1 MTDNRKKLTVNTKEF
16 TIPCKINN
24 KSTFNLKNC
33 TFLIMRLFIM
43 ILILT
48 ITTTVY
54 GQVNSAPK
62 APTYETFQPKSPS
75 QSYTPST
82 SSNYQLKNDPA
93 SKIIQQQNKNSN
105 QAMGYSKPV
114 IPDNVQTDFYKNPL
128 DAKKEQSEI
137 DKIMLELDQM
147 KARDERISFNMP
159 SFSTIYPETKNYYSA
174 YDELLN
180 MANGKSPINI
190 GKAAFLVENA
200 YNENK
205 GSYEEYNNTLNQIVE
220 FCKQYMSHKGY
231 NMNSN
236 LAKNMM
242 LFRFFSDTLEW
253 NGKNHLPMTYDF
265 DDYMGYKDWRK
276 MFVTKLLKTNAGQCH
291 SLPLLYKA
299 LAQRLGAEA
308 YISFSPKHTYIQF
321 REGNKF
327 YNLELTNGMLITED
341 LIFESGFIKTETIR
355 SGIYM
360 DTLNNQ
366 QTVAYMMQDL
376 AQGYGIKYGN
386 DGFVIEALN
395 KSMEYFPNSIHGM
408 MLKSNYYTGLLNQ
421 YLYEIETRYNEK
433 PTPQQLKTKYPIVYD
448 TYVQRNAMY
457 DMIDNTGYEPI
468 SAEQYEAWLKS
479 IGEEKNRQEHLKEKE
494 QLFNIMKIKKD

>member
-1 MTDNRKKLTVNTKEF
+1 MTIHRQNNIVNTKDKIFLSWECGF
-16 TIPCKINN
+16 NTFKLRKTIS
-24 KSTFNLKNC
+24 STMI
-33 TFLIMRLFIM
+33 FLIMT
-43 ILILT
+43 LILT
-48 ITTTVY
+48 LASVGY
-54 GQVNSAPK
+54 GQINTPK
-62 APTYETFQPKSPS
+62 PPMPGTFQPKSPS
-75 QSYTPST
+75 QSYTPT
-82 SSNYQLKNDPA
+82 TPSNYQPKNNPA
-93 SKIIQQQNKNSN
+93 SKIYQQQNNNSK

-114 IPDNVQTDFYKNPL
+114 TPDDVKINFYKDPL
-128 DAKKEQSEI
+128 TAKKEQSEI
-137 DKIMLELDQM
+137 EKIMVELDQM
-147 KARDERISFNMP
+147 KARDKRIHFNIP
-159 SFSTIYPETKNYYSA
+159 SFSDIYPETKNYYLA
-174 YDELLN
+174 YDGLLD
-180 MANGKSPINI
+180 MATEKTPIDI
-190 GKAAFLVENA
+190 GKAIFLVENA
-200 YNENK
+200 YNDNK
-205 GSYEEYNNTLNQIVE
+205 GSYEEFDKMLNHIVL
-220 FCKQYMSHKGY
+220 FCKQYMIHNGY
-231 NMNSN
+231 DTTSN

-242 LFRFFSDTLEW
+242 LFRFFSDTLEL
-253 NGKNHLPMTYDF
+253 NGKNHFPITYDF

-276 MFVTKLLKTNAGQCH
+276 MFVTKLLKANSGQCH
-291 SLPLLYKA
+291 SMPLLYKA
-299 LAQRLGAEA
+299 LAQRMGAEA

-360 DTLNNQ
+360 DTLSNQ
-366 QTVAYMMQDL
+366 QTVAYMIQDL
-376 AQGYGIKYGN
+376 AQGYGIKFGN

-433 PTPQQLKTKYPIVYD
+433 PNPQQLKAKYPIVYE
-448 TYVQRNAMY
+448 TYLQRNAMY

-468 SAEQYEAWLKS
+468 STQQYEAWLKS

>member
-1 MTDNRKKLTVNTKEF
+1 
-16 TIPCKINN
+16 
-24 KSTFNLKNC
+24 
-33 TFLIMRLFIM
+33 MRLFTV
-43 ILILT
+43 ILLLT

-62 APTYETFQPKSPS
+62 APTFGTPQPTSPS
-75 QSYTPST
+75 KSYTPST
-82 SSNYQLKNDPA
+82 PSNSQQKNDPA
-93 SKIIQQQNKNSN
+93 SKIIQQQNNGSN
-105 QAMGYSKPV
+105 QAMGYSKSVTPK
-114 IPDNVQTDFYKNPL
+114 DVQTNFYKNPL
-128 DAKKEQSEI
+128 DAQKEQSEI
-137 DKIMLELDQM
+137 DKIMVELDQM

-159 SFSTIYPETKNYYSA
+159 SYSTIYPETKHYYSA

-180 MANGKSPINI
+180 MATGKKPIDI
-190 GKAAFLVENA
+190 GKAVFLVENA
-200 YNENK
+200 YDENK

-220 FCKQYMSHKGY
+220 FCKQYMSYKGY

-253 NGKNHLPMTYDF
+253 EGKNHLPMTYDF

-276 MFVTKLLKTNAGQCH
+276 MFVTKLLKTNSGQCH

-321 REGNKF
+321 SEGNKF

-386 DGFVIEALN
+386 DGFVIETLN

-408 MLKSNYYTGLLNQ
+408 KLKANYYTGLFQN
-421 YLYEIETRYNEK
+421 YMHTIKTKYKDN
-433 PTPQQLKTKYPIVYD
+433 PNPQQLKAKYPIAYD
-448 TYVQRNAMY
+448 AYLQMTAMY
-457 DMIDNTGYEPI
+457 DVIDNTGYEQITP
-468 SAEQYEAWLKS
+468 EQYETWLKS

-494 QLFNIMKIKKD
+494 QLLNIIPLRKD